1 MPAGNL
7 DSYLK
12 HESVLAAL
20 VVRDGT
26 ILEEAGSPGAD
37 TGMLAVTLTLL
48 MKESARIAGKGD
60 RSRVS
65 SVVLEF
71 GDRLLLVQAEKDN
84 QFLVVITTPGI
95 SLTRLNRELGITQ
108 EKEGPGA

>member
-12 HESVLAAL
+12 LDGVLAAL

-26 ILEEAGSPGAD
+26 VQGEAGSPGAD

-48 MKESARIAGKGD
+48 MKESARIAGKVGGG
-60 RSRVS
+60 SVS
-65 SVVLEF
+65 SVILEF
-71 GDRLLLVQAEKDN
+71 GDKLLFVQAQNDS
-84 QFLVVITTPGI
+84 QFLVVITSPGI
-95 SLTRLNRELGITQ
+95 SLTRLYRELGITRV
-108 EKEGPGA
+108 KEGPGA